1 MGVGSDDRRTRAA
14 IQAIRTSAYFFYMN
28 ICLVLGAGATLSNA
42 LHFRAERKRKTRPP
56 LDTTFFE
63 VVDARSIALSRALT
77 AYFRDFLGVEPTAAT
92 LREYRMEE
100 VFKDVA
106 YDFREAPSDRVALNA
121 YIDLVDLYLRV
132 LRGTTNWL
140 SGDSKTGG
148 PIGRLLDSAA
158 TAGSNLTVITFNH
171 DLVIEN
177 ELVRRARLRR
187 RWCLDQGYGS
197 ASDRLHLLYPAS
209 STAQFHLHSDG
220 ICAHDQPI
228 KVLKLHGS
236 LNWVVRLNSKR
247 PPASF
252 LRGEQPNKEIHL
264 LIRREISER
273 QSYVRKGAGR
283 KRWDLWP
290 IVVPPVYAKHELR
303 TAILDGVWADAK
315 SALKAADQ
323 ILFYGYS
330 LPELDV
336 EAEKLF
342 ERSLLQNSSAN
353 WISVVN
359 PASPSAGRF
368 AHVSPKRPVHWY
380 PSLDRFFESGGFS
393 H

>member
-1 MGVGSDDRRTRAA
+1 MMR
-14 IQAIRTSAYFFYMN
+14 

-42 LHFRAERKRKTRPP
+42 LHFRSERKRKTRPP

-63 VVDARSIALSRALT
+63 VVDARGISLSPALT
-77 AYFRDFLGVEPTAAT
+77 TYFRNYLGVEPTAST

-106 YDFREAPSDRVALNA
+106 YDFRETPNDKVALDA

-140 SGDSKTGG
+140 SGDSRTGG
-148 PIGRLLDSAA
+148 PVGRLLDSAA
-158 TAGSNLTVITFNH
+158 TAGDSLTVITFNH

-187 RWCLDQGYGS
+187 RWCLDKGYGS
-197 ASDRLHLLYPAS
+197 ASEELHLLYPAS
-209 STAQFHLHSDG
+209 NVARFHLHSDDA
-220 ICAHDQPI
+220 CEHDRPI
-228 KVLKLHGS
+228 SILKLHGS

-247 PPASF
+247 PPAKF
-252 LRGEQPNKEIHL
+252 LKGEGPAKEIHL

-273 QSYVRKGAGR
+273 QHYARKGAGR

-303 TAILDGVWADAK
+303 TQILDGVWADAK
-315 SALKAADQ
+315 SALRAADQ
-323 ILFYGYS
+323 VLFYGYS

-342 ERSLLQNSSAN
+342 ERALLQNAN
-353 WISVVN
+353 ADWINVVN
-359 PASPSAGRF
+359 PASSSAGRF
-368 AHVSPKRPVHWY
+368 ARVSPKRPVRWY
-380 PSLDRFFESGGFS
+380 PSLDHFFDSGGFIA
-393 H
+393 